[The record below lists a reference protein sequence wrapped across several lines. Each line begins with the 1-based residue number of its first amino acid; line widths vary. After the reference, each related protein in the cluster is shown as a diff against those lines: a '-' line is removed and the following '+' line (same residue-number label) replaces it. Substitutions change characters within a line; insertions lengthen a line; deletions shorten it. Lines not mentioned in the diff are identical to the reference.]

1 MTLIGHRPSLII
13 LAPRTSASSQCLASA
28 TSSPI
33 AYFTTNA
40 LCLRPRHLR
49 ACARP
54 WREALAGCC
63 DDCLSSDRLE
73 SLPEQECRV
82 WRNGDGLEGLLPAGL
97 RRRLGLG
104 ARRVQQHAAIR
115 RVPDCQSPIT
125 SCN

>member
-104 ARRVQQHAAIR
+104 AAAR
-115 RVPDCQSPIT
+115 SNQAGSRLSVT
-125 SCN
+125 NY